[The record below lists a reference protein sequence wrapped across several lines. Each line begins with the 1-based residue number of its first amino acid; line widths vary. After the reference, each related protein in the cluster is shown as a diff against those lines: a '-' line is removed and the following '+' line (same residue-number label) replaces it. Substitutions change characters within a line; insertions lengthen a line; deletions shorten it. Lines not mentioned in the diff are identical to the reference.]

1 LSFGL
6 EILYNRQK
14 IILGGIFMK
23 IRWFIV
29 VVFILTVLGLY
40 AVGESKEV
48 GWQVSG
54 KKGVVVA
61 GPEGSAKAGLEIL
74 VKGGN
79 AADAA
84 VATILALSVVDSGG
98 FCFGGEVPILIYE
111 AERGVVDSISGMG
124 VAPALATRE
133 YFQKAGGIKGRTSA
147 SAAVPAVLDACLVLL
162 DRYGTMKFAD
172 VTEPVLRILDR
183 NEKTWHSNLAA
194 TLRRLIQVE
203 KRAKDRKR
211 GLRLVS
217 DYFYRGPIAREI
229 DTWSRANSGLIR
241 YSDLATHITRVE
253 EPVKAT
259 YRGYT
264 VCKCN
269 TWTQGPYL
277 LQALKLLEGFDFKLM
292 DFQTP
297 DTIHAIVES
306 MKLAMADRDAYYGD
320 PLFEDVPLQ
329 QLLSSEY
336 SRMRRELINMHRAS
350 MTQQPGDP
358 LVGKPLRNEKVT
370 GKDTNISSSDTTTC
384 LVADR
389 FGNVV
394 AATPSG
400 WGGVLAGNTGVWLGS
415 RLISFNTWKGHPN
428 CIQPGKRPRITLTPT
443 IVLKDG
449 KPVLAVSIAGGDTQ
463 DQATLQIVTNYI
475 DFGLSP
481 DKLITT
487 PRYATH
493 HYVGSFSQ
501 TPPILGGLT
510 ISTRMGKEII
520 RKLKARGHIINPNS
534 STGHVAQLRTVVVIG
549 TKSGVLHGAGDPEAT
564 PKRTAA
570 AF

>member
-1 LSFGL
+1 M
-6 EILYNRQK
+6 IP
-14 IILGGIFMK
+14 GGIFMK
-23 IRWFIV
+23 IRSLMAF
-29 VVFILTVLGLY
+29 VFILTVLNLFLE
-40 AVGESKEV
+40 VESKEI
-48 GWQVSG
+48 GWHVSG
-54 KKGVVVA
+54 KRGVVVA
-61 GPEGSAKAGLEIL
+61 GPEGSAEAGLEML

-98 FCFGGEVPILIYE
+98 FCFGSEVPILIYE

-194 TLRRLIQVE
+194 TLRRLIQAE
-203 KRAKDRKR
+203 KCAEERKQ

-229 DTWSRANSGLIR
+229 DTWSRANGGLIR

-253 EPVKAT
+253 EPVKVT

-264 VCKCN
+264 VYKCN

-277 LQALKLLEGFDFKLM
+277 LQALKLLEGFDFKSM
-292 DFQTP
+292 GFQTP

-329 QLLSSEY
+329 QLLSDEY
-336 SRMRRELINMHRAS
+336 SRLRRELINMRRAS
-350 MTQQPGDP
+350 MTLQPGDP
-358 LVGKPLRNEKVT
+358 VASKPLRNEKLA
-370 GKDTNISSSDTTTC
+370 GKGLSASSNDTTTC

-389 FGNVV
+389 FGNVI

-400 WGGVLAGNTGVWLGS
+400 WGGVLAGNTGIWLGS
-415 RLISFNTWKGHPN
+415 RLISFNTWRGHPN

-493 HYVGSFSQ
+493 HYIGSFNQ
-501 TPPILGGLT
+501 TQPILGGLT
-510 ISTRMGKEII
+510 ISTRMGKDII
-520 RKLKARGHIINPNS
+520 RQLKARGHVINPNN

-549 TKSGVLHGAGDPEAT
+549 TESGVLHGAGDPNAN
-564 PKRTAA
+564 PMRSAA

>member
-1 LSFGL
+1 
-6 EILYNRQK
+6 
-14 IILGGIFMK
+14 MK
-23 IRWFIV
+23 IRSLIAF
-29 VVFILTVLGLY
+29 VFILTVLNLFLE
-40 AVGESKEV
+40 VESKEI
-48 GWQVSG
+48 GWHVSG
-54 KKGVVVA
+54 KRGVVVA
-61 GPEGSAKAGLEIL
+61 GPEGSAEAGLEML
-74 VKGGN
+74 LKGGN
-79 AADAA
+79 AADAV
-84 VATILALSVVDSGG
+84 VATILALSVVDSGV
-98 FCFGGEVPILIYE
+98 FCFGGEVPILFYE

-172 VTEPVLRILDR
+172 VTVPVLRILNR
-183 NEKTWHSNLAA
+183 KEKTWHSNLAA
-194 TLRRLIQVE
+194 TLRRLIQAE

-229 DTWSRANSGLIR
+229 DAWSRNNGGLIR

-277 LQALKLLEGFDFKLM
+277 LQTLKLLEGFDLKSM
-292 DFQTP
+292 GFQTP
-297 DTIHAIVES
+297 DTIHAIVEA
-306 MKLAMADRDAYYGD
+306 MKLAMADRDDYYGD

-329 QLLSSEY
+329 QLLSGEY
-336 SRMRRELINMHRAS
+336 SRLRCKLINMRRAS

-358 LVGKPLRNEKVT
+358 LLGKPLRNEKLT
-370 GKDTNISSSDTTTC
+370 GKGLRASSNDTTTC
-384 LVADR
+384 LVIDR

-493 HYVGSFSQ
+493 HYIGSFNQ

-520 RKLKARGHIINPNS
+520 RKLKARGHIINPNNS
-534 STGHVAQLRTVVVIG
+534 AGHVAQLRTVVVIG
-549 TKSGVLHGAGDPEAT
+549 TETGVLHGAGDPEAV

>member
-1 LSFGL
+1 M
-6 EILYNRQK
+6 NV
-14 IILGGIFMK
+14 
-23 IRWFIV
+23 RWFV
-29 VVFILTVLGLY
+29 VVAFIVTALSLC
-40 AVGESKEV
+40 AVVKSKEI

-61 GPEGSAKAGLEIL
+61 GREGSAEAGLEMLI
-74 VKGGN
+74 KGGN

-84 VATILALSVVDSGG
+84 AATILALSVVDSGG
-98 FCFGGEVPILIYE
+98 FCFGGEVPVLIYD
-111 AERGVVDSISGMG
+111 AKRKVVESISGMG

-133 YFQKAGGIKGRTSA
+133 YFKKTGGIKGGTSA

-162 DRYGTMKFAD
+162 DRYGTMTF
-172 VTEPVLRILDR
+172 TEVAAPVLRILDR
-183 NEKTWHSNLAA
+183 HKKSWHTHLAV
-194 TLRRLIQVE
+194 TLRRLIQAE
-203 KRAKDRKR
+203 RRAKERKQ

-229 DTWSRANSGLIR
+229 DAWSRANAGLIR
-241 YSDLATHITRVE
+241 YSDLATHTTRIE
-253 EPVKAT
+253 EPVKAA
-259 YRGYT
+259 YRGHT
-264 VCKCN
+264 VYKCN

-277 LQALKLLEGFDFKLM
+277 LQALKLLEGFDLESM
-292 DFQTP
+292 GFQTP
-297 DTIHAIVES
+297 DTIHAIVEA
-306 MKLAMADRDAYYGD
+306 MKLALADRDAYYGD

-329 QLLSSEY
+329 QLLSDEY
-336 SRMRRELINMHRAS
+336 TRMRRKLIDMRRAS

-358 LVGKPLRNEKVT
+358 LAAKPLRSEKLA
-370 GKDTNISSSDTTTC
+370 GKGLRASSNDTTTC

-400 WGGVLAGNTGVWLGS
+400 WGGVLAGNTGIWLGS

-443 IVLKDG
+443 IVLREAR
-449 KPVLAVSIAGGDTQ
+449 PVLAVSIAGGDTQ

-475 DFGLSP
+475 DFGLGP

-493 HYVGSFSQ
+493 HYIGSFNQ

-510 ISTRMGKEII
+510 ISTRMGKEILQ
-520 RKLKARGHIINPNS
+520 RLKARGHIINLNS
-534 STGHVAQLRTVVVIG
+534 STGHVAQLRTVVVIAPE
-549 TKSGVLHGAGDPEAT
+549 SGVLHGAGDPNAV
-564 PKRTAA
+564 PKRIAA